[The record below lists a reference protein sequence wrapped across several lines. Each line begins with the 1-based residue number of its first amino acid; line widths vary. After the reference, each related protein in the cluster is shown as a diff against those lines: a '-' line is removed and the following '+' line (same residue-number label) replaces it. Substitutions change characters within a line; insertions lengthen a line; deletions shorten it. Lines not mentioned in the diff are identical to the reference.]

1 MAHIQLTD
9 IRGSQTVNA
18 DVDDQEPLRLSDDG
32 PLFDVD
38 QIEVIYERRDVRW
51 RQVSVKVTG
60 YFHRGDAAWAPD
72 ALTVTLT
79 TPFFSKWITEFVLK
93 HQPGVQ

>member
-18 DVDDQEPLRLSDDG
+18 DVDGQEPVKLAPEG
-32 PLFDVD
+32 ALFDVA
-38 QIEVIYERRDVRW
+38 QIEVTYERRDVRW

-60 YFHRGDAAWAPD
+60 YFMSDDPSWAPD
-72 ALTVTLT
+72 ALTVILT
-79 TPFFSKWITEFVLK
+79 TPFFSKWIYDFIAK
-93 HQPGVQ
+93 HQPGIQ